1 MYDAFLYIVANDGV
15 DTASYYPYQGQV
27 SGVSEKTNTLN

>member
-15 DTASYYPYQGQV
+15 DTADSYPYQGQV
-27 SGVSEKTNTLN
+27 SGYLEREKW